1 MAGLACAERLA
12 ERGHALIVLDKSRG
26 PGGRM
31 STRRIAT
38 CAGEAAFDHGA
49 QYFTVRDAGF
59 HARVK
64 RWAAAG
70 CVAPWGAAG
79 DDAYVGVPGMNE
91 PIREMAEPLGVQWN
105 VQVKA
110 LMPAGGGWRLVTQA
124 TPPMDVDAVVVALP
138 AEQAAALVEPVAP
151 DMAARG
157 RAVSSA
163 PCWTV
168 MLAFAEALPV
178 AVDCIREDKAGA
190 VGWAAR
196 NRSKPGRTGPETWVI
211 QASPEWSRQYFEA
224 EAGWVVAELS
234 AAFSARF
241 GVDLPPSI
249 ACSTHR
255 WRYARPGVE
264 GSGAL
269 WDARRRL
276 GLCGDWL
283 IAPRIEAAWMSGT
296 MLAERMAG

>member
-1 MAGLACAERLA
+1 
-12 ERGHALIVLDKSRG
+12 
-26 PGGRM
+26 M

-38 CAGEAAFDHGA
+38 GAGEVVFDHGA
-49 QYFTVRDAGF
+49 QYFTVRDPGF
-59 HARVK
+59 CARVN
-64 RWAAAG
+64 RWAVAG
-70 CVAPWGAAG
+70 CVAPWAAAG

-91 PIREMAEPLGVQWN
+91 PIREMAEPFGVLWN

-110 LMPAGGGWRLVTQA
+110 LLPAGGGWRLITQS
-124 TPPMDVDAVVVALP
+124 TPPIDVDALVVALP
-138 AEQAAALVEPVAP
+138 AEQAAALAEPVAP
-151 DMAARG
+151 ELAARG

-168 MLAFAEALPV
+168 MLAFAEALPT
-178 AVDCIREDKAGA
+178 AADCIREDKAGA

-196 NRSKPGRTGPETWVI
+196 NSAKPGRAGPEAWVI
-211 QASPEWSRQYFEA
+211 QASPQWSRQYFEA
-224 EAGWVVAELS
+224 EAGWVVSALS
-234 AAFSARF
+234 AALSARL

-249 ACSTHR
+249 GCSTHR

-269 WDARRRL
+269 WDADRRI

-296 MLAERMAG
+296 MLAERIGGSGC